1 MTIIEANDENFT
13 KEVLQAS
20 IPVVVEFSKPG
31 VNRYTDPKTGQVT
44 EQPNNS
50 SRTKEILDGLS
61 ADYGD
66 RVKFVRVDLDGNPKS
81 ARLCGVTE
89 APALLFIQR
98 APEFHLKFWIK
109 KRIDAMLE

>member
-20 IPVVVEFSKPG
+20 VPVVVEFSKAS
-31 VNRYTDPKTGQVT
+31 VNQYTDPKTGEVT

-50 SRTKEILDGLS
+50 SRTKEIIDGFS
-61 ADYGD
+61 AEYGD
-66 RVKFVRVDLDGNPKS
+66 RVKFVRVDLDGSPES
-81 ARLCGVTE
+81 ARLCGITE
-89 APALLFIQR
+89 APAMMFIQR
-98 APEFHLKFWIK
+98 AADFHLKFWIK

>member
-1 MTIIEANDENFT
+1 MAVIEENDGIFT

-20 IPVVVEFSKPG
+20 IPVVVEFSQAG
-31 VNRYTDPKTGQVT
+31 INEYTDPKDGTVT

-50 SRTKEILDGLS
+50 SRTNGIIDGLS
-61 ADYGD
+61 TDYGEQ
-66 RVKFVRVDLDGNPKS
+66 VKFVRIDLNGNPES
-81 ARLCGVTE
+81 AKLCGVTE

>member
-1 MTIIEANDENFT
+1 MAIVEATDGTFT

-31 VNRYTDPKTGQVT
+31 VNQYPDSKDGAVN
-44 EQPNNS
+44 EEPNNS
-50 SRTKEILDGLS
+50 SRTKGIIDGLS
-61 ADYGD
+61 SDYGD
-66 RVKFVRVDLDGNPKS
+66 RVKFVRVDLDGNPES

>member
-1 MTIIEANDENFT
+1 MTIVEANDESFT
-13 KEVLQAS
+13 KEVLQS
-20 IPVVVEFSKPG
+20 STPVVVEFSKTG
-31 VNRYTDPKTGQVT
+31 VNQYTDPKSGQVT

-50 SRTKEILDGLS
+50 SRTKDILDGLS
-61 ADYGD
+61 ADYSNK
-66 RVKFVRVDLDGNPKS
+66 VKFVRVDLDSNPQS
-81 ARLCGVTE
+81 AKLCGVTE

>member
-1 MTIIEANDENFT
+1 MAIIEASDESFL

-20 IPVVVEFSKPG
+20 TPVVVEFSKPG
-31 VNRYTDPKTGQVT
+31 VNHYAGPKDGTVT

-50 SRTKEILDGLS
+50 SRTKEIIDGLS
-61 ADYGD
+61 TDYSN
-66 RVKFVRVDLDGNPKS
+66 RVKFVRVDLDSNPQS
-81 ARLCGVTE
+81 AKLCGVTE